1 MGPSLLFN
9 FKLYYPSQYPAIEVQ
24 PLNDHSIGSSFI
36 RSVKIKMS
44 NSLFIRYYSRFPMY
58 RRSKVRLELAFRI
71 RFIDRFVK
79 FLGQG
84 NSSWRNR
91 KDSRWLIGRT
101 TCVPT
106 CFGRDNDQT
115 IAAVATVDGGV
126 INVPE
131 HLDALYI
138 DGVDAG

>member
-1 MGPSLLFN
+1 MGLSLLFN
-9 FKLYYPSQYPAIEVQ
+9 FKLYYPSQYPAIEDQ
-24 PLNDHSIGSSFI
+24 ALNDHSIGSSFI
-36 RSVKIKMS
+36 RSVKIKIC
-44 NSLFIRYYSRFPMY
+44 NTRFIRYYPRFPVY
-58 RRSKVRLELAFRI
+58 RRSKVCLELAFRI

-79 FLGQG
+79 FLGQRY
-84 NSSWRNR
+84 SSWRNR

-101 TCVPT
+101 TCIPA
-106 CFGRDNDQT
+106 CCGSDNDQT

-138 DGVDAG
+138 DRVDAG